1 MRALRP
7 IRASCGGGDA
17 RPSTHLEL
25 SDKRPRIAGASRFH
39 TACQDRASSFR
50 FLLLLR
56 WRDPLYIIFE
66 RLAGF
71 FDEVG
76 IERANLGCLSDK
88 APISV
93 LEVNML
99 ELYRLLHRLGAE
111 QLFKSLGGLFE
122 GLLRIVGDLG
132 RDRLHTVGDHTK
144 RLHRRI
150 GILVPE
156 LCISSKFLTMTFSFS
171 GLIASLGPHTN
182 SHMLHCTMNQLE
194 TFAPHKC
201 PRIEQFMRDF
211 SILSSCLT
219 TTSGCSILILQLIL

>member
-1 MRALRP
+1 MHRRAP
-7 IRASCGGGDA
+7 IWNYQTRGPG
-17 RPSTHLEL
+17 
-25 SDKRPRIAGASRFH
+25 IAGASRFH

-56 WRDPLYIIFE
+56 WRDLLYIIFE

-88 APISV
+88 ALISV

-150 GILVPE
+150 GILVSE
-156 LCISSKFLTMTFSFS
+156 LLHFVEILDHDILLFR
-171 GLIASLGPHTN
+171 LIASLGPHTN

-194 TFAPHKC
+194 TFALHKC
-201 PRIEQFMRDF
+201 LELRQFMRDF

-219 TTSGCSILILQLIL
+219 TTCGCSIL